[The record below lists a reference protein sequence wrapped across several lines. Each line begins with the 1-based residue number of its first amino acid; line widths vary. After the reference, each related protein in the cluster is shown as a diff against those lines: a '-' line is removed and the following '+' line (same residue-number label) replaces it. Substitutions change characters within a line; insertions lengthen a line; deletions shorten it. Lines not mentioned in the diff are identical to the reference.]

1 MLTDLDFFIL
11 IIGFSLLKAI
21 LYAIVLLFHK
31 NFWKKVQNMYKI
43 TSWIEHFSAL
53 AIA

>member
-1 MLTDLDFFIL
+1 MLTDLDFFIV

-31 NFWKKVQNMYKI
+31 HFWKKILKHAKD
-43 TSWIEHFSAL
+43 HFL
-53 AIA
+53 V